1 MSFTVRTMKKDE
13 VSIAL
18 KWAEIEGW
26 NPGIC
31 DAECFHTA
39 DPSGFLLGEID
50 GDPIGSVSVVKYGDD
65 FGFLGLYI
73 VRPEFRGKG
82 YGIRIWNA
90 GIEYLSGRNIGLDGV
105 VAQQNN
111 YRKSGFRLAYRNV
124 RYEGKDIGKEHARGS
139 DVVELSSVPFN
150 ALAEYDRRF
159 FPAPRGKFLECWTSR
174 PGTISLGILNDN
186 KKLAGYSVMR
196 QCCMGFKI
204 GPLFADSAALAEKL
218 FLALCRMV
226 PGEPVFLDVPEPNA
240 GAVALA
246 ERYGMKRVFET
257 ARMYTKGEPS
267 LPLENIF
274 GVTTF
279 ELG

>member
-26 NPGIC
+26 NPGIN
-31 DAECFHTA
+31 DADCFHAA
-39 DPSGFLLGEID
+39 DPNGFLVGEND
-50 GDPIGSVSVVKYGDD
+50 GEPIGSVSVVKYGDD

-105 VAQQNN
+105 VAQQGN
-111 YRKSGFRLAYRNV
+111 YMKWGLSLAYRNV
-124 RYEGKDIGKEHARGS
+124 RYEGKDIGKGNALGA
-139 DVVELSSVPFN
+139 DIVELSSVPFN

-159 FPAPRGKFLECWTSR
+159 FPAPRKKFLECWISR
-174 PGTISLGILNDN
+174 PETISLGILGDN

-196 QCCMGFKI
+196 PCHIGFKI
-204 GPLFADSAALAEKL
+204 GPLFADNPALAEKL
-218 FLALCRMV
+218 FLSLCQTV
-226 PGEPVFLDVPEPNA
+226 PCEPVFLDVPEPNT
-240 GAVALA
+240 GAVALV

-257 ARMYTKGEPS
+257 ARMYTKGEPA
-267 LPLENIF
+267 LTLENIF